1 VGRLIFD
8 PLKGGFTMRQLL
20 IRLGAVAIIAATAVG
35 SVSSVFAQ
43 DDDMMG
49 MVVCDSDLIL
59 DLYIA
64 EYYFGFADVLDGMM
78 MDEGSD
84 TMALDLTVYD
94 KGQYAALFD
103 SMMAMMSDDDMMMS
117 SVALSE
123 EQLATVA
130 EYMGMGT
137 DGMMSMM
144 GDDAMM
150 DEMTMLSSAM
160 MDEADECAALRAE
173 LNLFYTAIAYSNE
186 MMMEEG

>member
-1 VGRLIFD
+1 
-8 PLKGGFTMRQLL
+8 MRNFV
-20 IRLGAVAIIAATAVG
+20 IRLGAVAIIAALAVG

-49 MVVCDSDLIL
+49 SVTCDSELIL
-59 DLYIA
+59 YLYIA
-64 EYYFGFADVLDGMM
+64 EYYFGFADVLGGMM

-84 TMALDLTVYD
+84 MMALDLTVYD

-103 SMMAMMSDDDMMMS
+103 SMMSMMSDDDMMMS

-123 EQLATVA
+123 EQMTTVA
-130 EYMGMGT
+130 EYMGMGM

-150 DEMTMLSSAM
+150 DDMTMLSSAM
-160 MDEADECAALRAE
+160 MDEADECTALRAE

-186 MMMEEG
+186 MMMMEEG

>member
-1 VGRLIFD
+1 
-8 PLKGGFTMRQLL
+8 MRNFV
-20 IRLGAVAIIAATAVG
+20 IRLGAVAIIAALAVG

-49 MVVCDSDLIL
+49 SVTCDSELIL
-59 DLYIA
+59 NLYIA
-64 EYYFGFADVLDGMM
+64 EYYFGFADVLGGMM

-84 TMALDLTVYD
+84 MMALDLTVYD

-103 SMMAMMSDDDMMMS
+103 SMMSMMMDEGDDMMMS

-123 EQLATVA
+123 EQMTSVA
-130 EYMGMGT
+130 EYMGMGM

-150 DEMTMLSSAM
+150 DDMTMLSSAM
-160 MDEADECAALRAE
+160 MDEADQCAALRAE

-186 MMMEEG
+186 MMMMEEG